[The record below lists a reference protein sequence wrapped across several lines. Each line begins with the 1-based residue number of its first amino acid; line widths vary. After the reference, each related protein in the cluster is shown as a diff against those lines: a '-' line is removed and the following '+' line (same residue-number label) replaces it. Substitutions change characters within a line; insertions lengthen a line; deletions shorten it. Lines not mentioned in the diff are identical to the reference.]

1 MKVKLETR
9 NDLRIRRHKRL
20 RARVLGTPSRPRLSV
35 FRSLNYIYA
44 QIIDDVSGKT
54 LISLNERKLAA
65 ADQKGTKSARASLLG
80 GMLSKIALEKGIKKV
95 RFDRGGYKYHGR
107 VKAFAESARQG
118 GLIF

>member
-20 RARVLGTPSRPRLSV
+20 RARVLGTPLRPRLSV

-54 LISLNERKLAA
+54 LVSLNERKLSA
-65 ADQKGTKSARASLLG
+65 ADQKGTKSIRASCLG
-80 GMLSKIALEKGIKKV
+80 AMLSKIAMEKGIKKV